1 VLFADRPPAV
11 HRWFKHG
18 SSKCGTLVASD
29 RSQGRGTMAR
39 KATRSWVAQAVLVV
53 LAIGVVVAAPLAS
66 SSRTPADAVTI
77 AGARSISDQVAVN
90 FDASGRKPPEQR
102 TTDVHLLAFND
113 LHGNLEAAGNNIYGQ
128 FAGGA
133 AYLAKAVKDRQATYG
148 NLQAT
153 VFAGDNIGA
162 SPLANGLFLE
172 EPITIASNLMNVDF
186 ASVGNHEFDKGSD
199 ELLRIQNGGCHP
211 TEGCTAAPYALPNG
225 GTTNV
230 YPGADFQ
237 YLSANVVVDATGQ
250 TLFPAFETKRFKSKS
265 GKKFEVGFIGEVL
278 EATPTIVTPTGVAGL
293 TFQDE
298 ADAANRAVG
307 QLKRQGVDTS
317 VLVIHE
323 GGFQTTAALNGCA
336 GNLGGS
342 AIADI
347 AGRLDPS
354 IKVIVSA
361 HTHAEY
367 RCTITAGGVTRLI
380 TSASSFGRILTDIT
394 LTVDDKSGELVQAS
408 AENVIV
414 ANALNTPGPGVVRQ
428 PDLTKEDPQVQAV
441 VAQYVAASAPLA
453 NRVIGRIQGD
463 LTRTGSPFGESALGD
478 VIADAQFV
486 ATQPADLGGARL
498 AFMNPGGIR
507 ADLRVA
513 DISSGGEA
521 PGEVTYGEAFTVQP
535 FGNSLVTKT
544 MTGDMIRRL
553 LQQQFP
559 GCGGQTTQRI
569 LQVSATFRYERD
581 LAATTCEGR
590 IGRMFVDGVE
600 VALTDSFRV
609 TMNNF
614 LAAGGDGFTVFNEGT
629 NALGGAQDIDA
640 FVAAFAA
647 AEPAGIAVPTL
658 DRIVPVPVP

>member
-1 VLFADRPPAV
+1 MGR
-11 HRWFKHG
+11 
-18 SSKCGTLVASD
+18 
-29 RSQGRGTMAR
+29 RSV
-39 KATRSWVAQAVLVV
+39 RSWAVQAAVAALAV
-53 LAIGVVVAAPLAS
+53 GVVVAAPLAGS
-66 SSRTPADAVTI
+66 GGEQAGAVTI
-77 AGARSISDQVAVN
+77 SGARSLTDQVVVSYA
-90 FDASGRKPPEQR
+90 KPDKAL

-113 LHGNLEAAGNNIYGQ
+113 LHGNLEAAGLNIYGQ

-133 AYLAKAVKDRQATYG
+133 SYLAKAVKDRQAIYG
-148 NLQAT
+148 DRQAT
-153 VFAGDNIGA
+153 VLAGDNIGA
-162 SPLANGLFLE
+162 SPLANGLFFE
-172 EPITIASNLMNVDF
+172 EPVTIASNLMNVDF
-186 ASVGNHEFDKGSD
+186 ASVGNHEFDKGKD
-199 ELLRIQNGGCHP
+199 ELLRIQNGGCNP
-211 TEGCTAAPYALPNG
+211 AGCTAAPYALPDG
-225 GTTNV
+225 STTDV

-237 YLSANVVVDATGQ
+237 YLSANVVVDATGK
-250 TLFPAFETKRFKSKS
+250 TLFPAFGTKRFRTDT
-265 GKKFEVGFIGEVL
+265 GRKFEVGFIGEVL

-298 ADAANRAVG
+298 ADAANRAVSKL
-307 QLKRQGVDTS
+307 QRRGVDTS

-336 GNLGGS
+336 GNLAGS

-347 AGRLDPS
+347 ASRLDPS

-394 LTVDDKSGELVQAS
+394 LTVNNKTGELAQAS
-408 AENVIV
+408 ADNVIV
-414 ANALNTPGPGVVRQ
+414 TNALNTPGPGVVRI
-428 PDLTKEDPQVQAV
+428 PDPSKEDPQVKSV
-441 VAQYVAASAPLA
+441 VDQYVTASAPLA

-463 LTRTGSPFGESALGD
+463 LTRAGSLRGESALGD
-478 VIADAQFV
+478 VIADVQYA
-486 ATQPADLGGARL
+486 ATAPAGLGGARL

-553 LQQQFP
+553 LEQQFP
-559 GCGGQTTQRI
+559 GCGGQTTTRI
-569 LQVSATFRYERD
+569 LQVSSTFRYEQD
-581 LAATTCEGR
+581 PTASTCAAR
-590 IGRMFVDGVE
+590 IGRLFVDGVE
-600 VALTDSFRV
+600 VTPTDSFRV

-614 LAAGGDGFTVFNEGT
+614 LAFGGDGFTVFNEGT
-629 NALGGAQDIDA
+629 DALGGAQDIDA
-640 FVAAFAA
+640 LVAGFAA
-647 AEPAGIAVPTL
+647 AEPDGIAVPPL
-658 DRIVPVPVP
+658 DRIVAPAP